1 MIPLAA
7 VAVIEHADSV
17 LLIRR
22 PIRAEDPWSG
32 NWALPGGRRDA
43 ADADLLATA
52 RRELAE
58 EVGLALD
65 ADGWVA
71 LAVQVAGLHR
81 GAGVP
86 VAPFHRRIT
95 TTPDLVA
102 DPREVAA
109 MRWLPL
115 AELRDRTRHR
125 LGPVAGGGALEWPH
139 LELDGT
145 PLWGFTWR
153 VLTALSP
160 SAAS

>member
-1 MIPLAA
+1 MTPQAA

-22 PIRAEDPWSG
+22 PIRADDPWSG

-65 ADGWVA
+65 AEGWTPF
-71 LAVQVAGLHR
+71 AVQIAGLHR
-81 GAGVP
+81 GLGVP
-86 VAPFHRRIT
+86 VAPFHRRIPESPT
-95 TTPDLVA
+95 LVE

-109 MRWLPL
+109 TRWLPL
-115 AELRDRTRHR
+115 AELRDPARHR
-125 LGPVAGGGALEWPH
+125 SGRVPGGGERDWPY
-139 LELDGT
+139 LDLDGT

-153 VLTALSP
+153 VLTAWNQTGGT
-160 SAAS
+160 